1 MNGAVRLYS
10 EKIIKIARQGIKVV
24 VALSIVATFIINV
37 IPMGE
42 FYIIEKILYPNG
54 FSATSSDVSS
64 TASTSDSVP
73 EKPATSVIT
82 TSLTSE
88 SAFVEEDFPQTSVTE
103 SHPVSE
109 SSTVS
114 SAESTSTA
122 AVEVKSEH
130 VTSSV
135 SAASGLIN
143 INTATSEQLKT
154 LSGIGDVKAQAIIDY
169 RTEHGGFNSI
179 DELLNVKGIGEKT
192 LEKIRPGVTV

>member
-1 MNGAVRLYS
+1 MYS

-24 VALSIVATFIINV
+24 VALSIVATFLINV

-42 FYIIEKILYPNG
+42 FYIIEKIMYPNG
-54 FSATSSDVSS
+54 FSATSSETSS
-64 TASTSDSVP
+64 VVSTSDDLP
-73 EKPATSVIT
+73 DKPVTSVGT

-88 SAFVEEDFPQTSVTE
+88 PAFVEENHPQTSVTE

-114 SAESTSTA
+114 SAESTSTTA
-122 AVEVKSEH
+122 ADVKTEPA
-130 VTSSV
+130 TSAV

-154 LSGIGDVKAQAIIDY
+154 LNGIGDVKAQAIIDY
-169 RTEHGGFNSI
+169 RTEHGGFKSI

>member
-1 MNGAVRLYS
+1 MYS
-10 EKIIKIARQGIKVV
+10 EKIVKIARQGIKVV
-24 VALSIVATFIINV
+24 VALSIVATFLINV

-42 FYIIEKILYPNG
+42 FYIIEKIMYPNG
-54 FSATSSDVSS
+54 FSATSSEASS
-64 TASTSDSVP
+64 TASTSDDVP
-73 EKPATSVIT
+73 EKPVTSVIT

-88 SAFVEEDFPQTSVTE
+88 PAFVEEDFPQTSTTE

-109 SSTVS
+109 SSAVS

-122 AVEVKSEH
+122 AAEVKTEP
-130 VTSSV
+130 VTSAV
-135 SAASGLIN
+135 SAASGLVN

-154 LSGIGDVKAQAIIDY
+154 LNGIGDVKAQAIIDY
-169 RTEHGGFNSI
+169 RTEHGGFKSI